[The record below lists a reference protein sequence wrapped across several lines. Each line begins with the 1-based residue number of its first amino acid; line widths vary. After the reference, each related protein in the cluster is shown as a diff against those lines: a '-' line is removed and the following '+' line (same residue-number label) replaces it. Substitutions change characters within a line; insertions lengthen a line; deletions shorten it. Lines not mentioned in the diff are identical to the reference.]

1 MNTFD
6 LLKNCRVVSVVKL
19 PLPTDTPGTP
29 DSLFIKFNNDCD
41 LSINNVFTFV
51 NTLKPEDFIS
61 EKIETIDYSKLN
73 VSFNFS
79 NNKKIIVSLKDEDW
93 NGPEAMQFD
102 HKGTTY
108 IWN

>member
-6 LLKNCRVVSVVKL
+6 LLKNCKVSSITKL

-29 DSLFIKFNNDCD
+29 DSLFIKFNNDCN
-41 LSINNVFTFV
+41 LSISNMFTFV
-51 NTLKPEDFIS
+51 NISKVGDFIG
-61 EKIETIDYSKLN
+61 EKIENIYYSDTS
-73 VSFNFS
+73 VSFDFS
-79 NNKKIIVSLKDEDW
+79 NNKKIIVSLKTEDW

-102 HKGTTY
+102 YKGTTY